1 MAVRDL
7 SNREWTLRLVDLK
20 IKAAASKDGD
30 GALTPV
36 ERTILLARS
45 ELNEM
50 RVKRASAK
58 GFIKYI
64 ETGGTMTWPDSFQ
77 NLVHVEGVL
86 WDEVTQADVEVTLTQ
101 YATTGLHFRA
111 AALFIGA
118 PGLGKT
124 PLCEALATRFAMA
137 YQESNEY
144 FVTTGTPDSLRRV
157 AEEGLLVQ
165 GVPVV
170 LDEIDPGDSKQHR
183 SRMSGNFLKQLT
195 GVKSGGVIGARY
207 QDISLAPRSPRMI
220 TSNAVSAQQWL
231 DGVAGSE
238 ADLLAIRKRLVIF
251 TVKRPL
257 VPAAA
262 SATEL
267 FEIEAAA
274 AAGSMRLA
282 RKLGRPM

>member
-7 SNREWTLRLVDLK
+7 TNREWTLRLVDLK

-30 GALTPV
+30 TALTPI
-36 ERTILLARS
+36 ERTILLAKT

-50 RVKRASAK
+50 RLKRAAAK
-58 GFIKYI
+58 GFIRYL
-64 ETGGTMTWPDSFQ
+64 EAGGTMTWPDSFQ
-77 NLVHVEGVL
+77 NLPHVEGVI
-86 WDEVTQADVEVTLTQ
+86 WDEVEQKDVAVTIVQ

-124 PLCEALATRFAMA
+124 PLCEALAARFALA

-170 LDEIDPGDSKQHR
+170 LDEIDPGDAKQHR
-183 SRMSGNFLKQLT
+183 SRLSGNFLKQLT

-207 QDISLAPRSPRMI
+207 QDIALAPRSPRMI

-238 ADLLAIRKRLVIF
+238 ADILAIRKRLVIF

-267 FEIEAAA
+267 FEIEAET
-274 AAGSMRLA
+274 AAGNMRLA